1 MAVSA
6 ATGLFGQ
13 LGRMGVTP
21 QLAVR
26 EGNDQART
34 PVWKLSLL
42 SADRITLKD
51 GEDTDLWSARC
62 KAPPD
67 ERGGNRY
74 VRPTSTAPHLELQRL
89 RPKWCDA
96 AICRSGPILLQKSG
110 LKGDRPSRRIF
121 EARCETAAVRRRA
134 ASERQL

>member
-74 VRPTSTAPHLELQRL
+74 VRPTSTAPHLSLAFATEMVRCRDLSKWAITKLMHRNKIDRL
-89 RPKWCDA
+89 FNHLVGAQEKPGR
-96 AICRSGPILLQKSG
+96 Q
-110 LKGDRPSRRIF
+110 DR
-121 EARCETAAVRRRA
+121 C
-134 ASERQL
+134 